1 MANGTVEVGTGT
13 GVVGG
18 GNGDDILL
26 AGPQVFTASFQ
37 AVNGSGVAGSVRIS
51 VDGTQ
56 MRVQADLT
64 GLEAGQAHPLH
75 VHGLI
80 ASGDAPQDSVPMT
93 TSLDTDRDGFIELGE
108 AQRAA
113 GPVLLDLGSPTAGAD
128 GSLHVDQTLNL
139 NSVAGLTAG
148 HTAADLFPLDFRSVE
163 VHGLSVA
170 AGAGAGTS
178 GEVDGSVG
186 YKATLPVAGATLQA
200 AGVSATASTDVNLS
214 GATVL
219 GGNGNDRLV
228 GGNGDDLLVAGNGN
242 DVLAG
247 GAGSDDLVGGR
258 GADRF
263 LVGQG
268 KDVITDF
275 NPAAGDRLVFS
286 HATNSAALVLHETN
300 QGVWI
305 IAGEG
310 AVEDPASQGV
320 LLLGVHVN
328 AASDAAN
335 WFA

>member
-37 AVNGSGVAGSVRIS
+37 AVNGSGVAGSVRVS

-80 ASGDAPQDSVPMT
+80 ASGDAPQDSLAMT
-93 TSLDTDRDGFIELGE
+93 ASLDTDQDGFIELGE

-113 GPVLLDLGSPTAGAD
+113 GPVLLDLGSSTAGAD
-128 GSLHVDQTLNL
+128 GSLHIDQTLNL
-139 NSVAGLTAG
+139 NSLAGLTTG

-163 VHGLSVA
+163 VHGLSVS

-178 GEVDGSVG
+178 GEVDGSAG
-186 YKATLPVAGATLQA
+186 YKATLPAAGAALQA
-200 AGVSATASTDVNLS
+200 EGTSATASTDVNLP

-228 GGNGDDLLVAGNGN
+228 GGNGDDLMVGGNGN

-268 KDVITDF
+268 KDVVTDF
-275 NPAAGDRLVFS
+275 NPSEGDRLVFS
-286 HATNSAALVLHETN
+286 HPASSAALVLHETN
-300 QGVWI
+300 QGTWI

-328 AASDAAN
+328 SASDSVN